1 QWSSDVAACDQQNE
15 THRGEKRNEARAEI
29 PGHVFRQ
36 SPQCGD
42 ECAVDVVRILGP
54 ITLFQRQQYG
64 ARLLN
69 GHPRFQSSDNPQKK
83 GAAHQLL
90 MTEAGNLKRFRRPN
104 FRDRVR
110 AKPGRRHIWQ
120 NANDRVWRSVECDA
134 SPNHVRISAEALL
147 PEIFRHQCD
156 VGAFLF
162 FWQKIAAKN
171 WANAQH
177 IEIVGGYSPAKNLD
191 RIAKS
196 GQCERGRILGGGILG
211 GETVKNRL
219 TVTIKLVTRRRYS
232 DIRQIARLVAVIE
245 VNNARRFLER
255 QPAQKQIVDQTKDR
269 RVQPDAERERDD
281 RDSCKSGRLAKLAES
296 EF

>member
-1 QWSSDVAACDQQNE
+1 MRCRCCSDIGTDNSLPAMAI
-15 THRGEKRNEARAEI
+15 RRALVE
-29 PGHVFRQ
+29 
-36 SPQCGD
+36 
-42 ECAVDVVRILGP
+42 
-54 ITLFQRQQYG
+54 
-64 ARLLN
+64 
-69 GHPRFQSSDNPQKK
+69 GHPRFQSPDNPQKK

-104 FRDRVR
+104 FSDRVR

-120 NANDRVWRSVECDA
+120 NANDRVRSSVECDA
-134 SPNHVRISAEALL
+134 SPNHVRIASEALL

-162 FWQKIAAKN
+162 FWQKVAAKN
-171 WANAQH
+171 WANAQY
-177 IEIVGGYSPAKNLD
+177 IKIVGGYSPAKNLD
-191 RIAKS
+191 RIGKS
-196 GQCERGRILGGGILG
+196 GQRERGRILGGGILG

-255 QPAQKQIVDQTKDR
+255 QPAQKQ
-269 RVQPDAERERDD
+269 
-281 RDSCKSGRLAKLAES
+281 
-296 EF
+296 